1 MARFPDT
8 QWSLIRRS
16 AESPSVRHSAFSQL
30 VQAYRPAIVA
40 FFRARLPS
48 ADADDAVQS
57 FLAASFEYEWWN
69 RADAGIGSFR
79 GFLLML
85 MHRHLGHVRAGH
97 APHLALDEVAEPSD
111 PAPSP
116 ERAFDTRFALLLTRR
131 ALDAL
136 RTQYRERGRDGLFDQ
151 LLPLVGDPPD
161 HGALKQAAEAMNV
174 NPNTLTVELKRLRM
188 RLRAAL
194 SEELRQLCVDQAA
207 FEADRAALHAVLGA
221 L

>member
-16 AESPSVRHSAFSQL
+16 AESPSARHSAFSQL
-30 VQAYRPAIVA
+30 VQEYRPAIVA
-40 FFRARLPS
+40 FFRARLPE

-57 FLAASFEYEWWN
+57 FLAASFEHAWWT

-79 GFLLML
+79 GFFLML
-85 MHRHLGHVRAGH
+85 MHRHLGHVRTGRS
-97 APHLALDEVAEPSD
+97 PHLALDEVMEPSD
-111 PAPSP
+111 PAP
-116 ERAFDTRFALLLTRR
+116 AFDRVFDARFALQLTRR

-136 RTQYRERGRDGLFDQ
+136 RSQYRERGRDGLFDQ
-151 LLPLVGDPPD
+151 LLPLLGDPPD
-161 HGALKQAAEAMNV
+161 HGGLKQAAEAINV
-174 NPNTLTVELKRLRM
+174 NPNTLTVELKRLRT

-207 FEADRAALHAVLGA
+207 FEADWAALHAVLGA
-221 L
+221 Q